1 MLAQNIVRIN
11 GYKDDK
17 RTHVDIEVEMH
28 TVHINNKTIEVP
40 RIPHFSDIP
49 EIGFSK
55 GLDGVTSYN
64 AYNWIGGYRITEK
77 CM

>member
-1 MLAQNIVRIN
+1 M
-11 GYKDDK
+11 YKNFK
-17 RTHVDIEVEMH
+17 GV
-28 TVHINNKTIEVP
+28 EVP
-40 RIPHFSDIP
+40 RVPHFSDIP